1 MSDLSSRS
9 KSSISSA
16 PATGPTS
23 GGVRCGVINDPGM
36 KSKITGMKNSL
47 EDHNQRFKLA
57 ENKSTYTKIEIM
69 ISEEQREKNEQ
80 SLRETRNTIKLTNI
94 HIYNETTKR
103 DRKEQK
109 KIQKSN
115 G

>member
-1 MSDLSSRS
+1 
-9 KSSISSA
+9 
-16 PATGPTS
+16 
-23 GGVRCGVINDPGM
+23 M

-94 HIYNETTKR
+94 HIYNERTKR